1 MASKPVIYV
10 ALGANLAIAATKLLA
25 AMASRSSAMLSESI
39 HSFVD
44 TSNEL
49 LLLLGVH
56 RSQRPADPAHP
67 FGHGQELYFWTFIVS
82 LLVFALGGG
91 MSVYEGVSRLRHPQP
106 LQDPFWSYVVIAAA
120 FGFELISW
128 IVGFREVGRVR
139 RGRSL
144 WRTFREAKDPSVF
157 TVVLEDSA
165 ALVGLVLAFL
175 GIYLGHRLGQPW
187 PDAAASIGIGAVLV
201 AVAALL
207 ARESRSLLLGEGVE
221 PAVLERVRAAIRADP
236 AVAAV
241 GGILTMYLGPDDVLV
256 NLEVRLRPE
265 VTAAEAT
272 VAISRLEAA
281 VRKDLPQAARIFVEL
296 RPSSGGR

>member
-120 FGFELISW
+120 FGF
-128 IVGFREVGRVR
+128 VGAGQLPLDGQSQLQLPKLRF
-139 RGRSL
+139 
-144 WRTFREAKDPSVF
+144 WFPS
-157 TVVLEDSA
+157 
-165 ALVGLVLAFL
+165 
-175 GIYLGHRLGQPW
+175 
-187 PDAAASIGIGAVLV
+187 
-201 AVAALL
+201 
-207 ARESRSLLLGEGVE
+207 
-221 PAVLERVRAAIRADP
+221 
-236 AVAAV
+236 
-241 GGILTMYLGPDDVLV
+241 
-256 NLEVRLRPE
+256 
-265 VTAAEAT
+265 
-272 VAISRLEAA
+272 
-281 VRKDLPQAARIFVEL
+281 
-296 RPSSGGR
+296 